1 MRKRAA
7 AAVEPLRFVEFQLPT
22 LVERPPEGPGW
33 IHEIKYDGYR
43 TELLI
48 QNGTARALTRRAFD
62 WSAKYPGIVEAAAR
76 LPVDSAI
83 IDGEVIVM
91 DEKGRTDFATL
102 RSAIRWQPDRL
113 VFVAFDLLQLDGQ
126 DLRIRPLLRR
136 RELLQELIGE
146 EGGAIQFSHHVAGLG
161 SDFYQAVEK
170 LGLEGMVSKR
180 ADAPYR
186 SGRGTTWL
194 KAKCYEESTL
204 EIAGVL
210 RERGRPAIA
219 YMVTPDKERRYV
231 GGAFIQLNQEMREQL
246 WKRVKA
252 GARPVNGVDAKPGT
266 EWLKPGLLGRVRHL
280 KGEEM
285 LRHATLEGLA
295 NG

>member
-1 MRKRAA
+1 M
-7 AAVEPLRFVEFQLPT
+7 PL
-22 LVERPPEGPGW
+22 
-33 IHEIKYDGYR
+33 
-43 TELLI
+43 
-48 QNGTARALTRRAFD
+48 
-62 WSAKYPGIVEAAAR
+62 
-76 LPVDSAI
+76 DSAL
-83 IDGEVIVM
+83 GEF
-91 DEKGRTDFATL
+91 EAKGRTDFATL

-231 GGAFIQLNQEMREQL
+231 GGAFIQLSKEMRERL
-246 WKRVKA
+246 WQRVKA
-252 GARPVNGVDAKPGT
+252 GARPVKGVEAKPGT

-285 LRHATLEGLA
+285 LRHATLQEA
-295 NG
+295 TEN